1 MRMKLE
7 TVKALIDR
15 MAVSRDPQLEH
26 REGEW
31 HLRLTRAGHSADLPA
46 SAIATAQTA
55 LATHDPSLVLS
66 PLYGIVHLQPAPDA
80 APFVRVG
87 QEVKVGTALCVI
99 EAMKVFNHVYAEQA
113 GTVNSILIGN
123 GQEVEVGQALMSIA

>member
-1 MRMKLE
+1 MKLE

-15 MAVSRDPQLEH
+15 MAASRDPQVDC

-31 HLRLTRAGHSADLPA
+31 HLVLTRSEYSGSPKLADPA
-46 SAIATAQTA
+46 A
-55 LATHDPSLVLS
+55 LGQVGPQHDRSLVLS

-80 APFVRVG
+80 APFVTVG
-87 QEVKVGTALCVI
+87 QEVAEGTALCVI

-113 GTVNSILIGN
+113 GTVKTILIGN
-123 GQEVEVGQALMSIA
+123 GDEVEVGQALMSIA